1 MNREARRATLLRLF
15 RGVPYKE
22 WHSLNAELFAFTQ
35 EAFPSTRGRSQT
47 SLDFYLWVTDKEHG
61 EYLAERFRATRDVLV
76 RLYGPEGGE
85 DLDWILALAKIEEA
99 Q

>member
-22 WHSLNAELFAFTQ
+22 WHSLNF
-35 EAFPSTRGRSQT
+35 
-47 SLDFYLWVTDKEHG
+47 SLGLNDGTTILSSVNGFRDGKFYMWVTDKEHG